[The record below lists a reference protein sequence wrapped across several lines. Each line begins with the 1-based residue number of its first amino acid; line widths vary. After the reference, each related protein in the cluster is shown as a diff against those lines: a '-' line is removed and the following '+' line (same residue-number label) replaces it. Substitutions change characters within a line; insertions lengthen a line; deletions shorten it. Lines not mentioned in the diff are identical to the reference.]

1 MFKYFPTNYVW
12 NLSVDLAIEM
22 GARIGEIEE
31 MCAPLQEA
39 ATAPDAAGSQAFRE
53 TWARMADKLCAL
65 ADEDKSHG
73 RLLSAGE
80 KLNRAAIYLLT
91 AERLQAHG
99 AAGRTALYRSV
110 LDEFAEGAQLAR
122 EDCEHVVIPYEGR
135 HLSARYVHAH
145 GGQDGAASLVQ
156 VNGLDSTKEM

>member
-39 ATAPDAAGSQAFRE
+39 ATAPDADGTQAFRE
-53 TWARMADKLCAL
+53 TWVRMADKLCAL
-65 ADEDKSHG
+65 ADEDTSRG

-99 AAGRTALYRSV
+99 RRGPHGAVSPGARPVRRRRDAPARGLRARRHPVRRQAPRSALRSRS
-110 LDEFAEGAQLAR
+110 GA
-122 EDCEHVVIPYEGR
+122 
-135 HLSARYVHAH
+135 
-145 GGQDGAASLVQ
+145 
-156 VNGLDSTKEM
+156 